1 MSERSRGNRDRV
13 LYWIFTG
20 LLTLQMLGTAGMQL
34 FNPDMGREGFIR
46 LGYPTYILYPLAM
59 AKLLGLAAVL
69 SNRSYLLKN
78 LAYAGFLYLLLL
90 AVTAHLAAGEGP
102 ETVPA
107 ALALVWLAGSFHF
120 DRKVR
125 RAP

>member
-1 MSERSRGNRDRV
+1 MSERSRSNRDRV
-13 LYWIFTG
+13 LYWTFTG
-20 LLTLQMLGTAGMQL
+20 LLAVQMLGSAGMQL
-34 FNPDMGREGFIR
+34 FTDMGREGFIR
-46 LGYPTYILYPLAM
+46 LGYPTYIIYLLAM

-102 ETVPA
+102 ETIPA

-120 DRKVR
+120 DRKLR

>member
-1 MSERSRGNRDRV
+1 MSEKSQSNRDRV

-20 LLTLQMLGTAGMQL
+20 LLALEMLGSAGMQL
-34 FNPDMGREGFIR
+34 FTDMGREEIIR
-46 LGYPTYILYPLAM
+46 FGYPTYIIYLLAI

-69 SNRSYLLKN
+69 SNRSYFLKN

-90 AVTAHLAAGEGP
+90 AVTAHLATGEAP
-102 ETVPA
+102 IPA

-120 DRKVR
+120 GRKLR

>member
-1 MSERSRGNRDRV
+1 MSERSRSNRDRV

-20 LLTLQMLGTAGMQL
+20 LLAIQMLGSAGMQL
-34 FNPDMGREGFIR
+34 FTDMGREGFIR
-46 LGYPTYILYPLAM
+46 LGYPTYLIYLLAM

-120 DRKVR
+120 GRKVR

>member
-1 MSERSRGNRDRV
+1 MSEKSRSNRDRA
-13 LYWIFTG
+13 LYWTFTG
-20 LLTLQMLGTAGMQL
+20 LLTAQMLGSAGMQV
-34 FNPDMGREGFIR
+34 FTDMGREGFIR
-46 LGYPTYILYPLAM
+46 LGYPTYIIYLLAL

-90 AVTAHLAAGEGP
+90 AVTAHLAVGEAP
-102 ETVPA
+102 IPA

-120 DRKVR
+120 GRKVR
-125 RAP
+125 RAL

>member
-1 MSERSRGNRDRV
+1 MSERSRSNRDRV

-20 LLTLQMLGTAGMQL
+20 LLTAQMLGTAGMQL

-46 LGYPTYILYPLAM
+46 LGYPTYILYPLAL

-102 ETVPA
+102 ETIPA

-120 DRKVR
+120 GRKLR

>member
-1 MSERSRGNRDRV
+1 MSERSRSNRDRV

-20 LLTLQMLGTAGMQL
+20 LLTAQMLGTAGMQL

-46 LGYPTYILYPLAM
+46 LGYPTYILYPLAL

-102 ETVPA
+102 ETIPA

-120 DRKVR
+120 GRKVR

>member
-1 MSERSRGNRDRV
+1 MSEKSRSNRDRA
-13 LYWIFTG
+13 LYWIFTS
-20 LLTLQMLGTAGMQL
+20 LLAVQMLGSAGMQL
-34 FNPDMGREGFIR
+34 FTDMGREGFTG
-46 LGYPTYILYPLAM
+46 LGYPTYIIYLLAI

-69 SNRSYLLKN
+69 SNRSYFLKN

-90 AVTAHLAAGEGP
+90 AVTAHVAAGEGP
-102 ETVPA
+102 EMIPA

-120 DRKVR
+120 DRKLR

>member
-1 MSERSRGNRDRV
+1 MSERSRSNRDRV

-20 LLTLQMLGTAGMQL
+20 LLTAQMLGTAGMQL

-46 LGYPTYILYPLAM
+46 LGYPTYILYPLAL

-120 DRKVR
+120 GRKLR